1 MQTYRWSKL
10 WETYGTYMTYNITLY
25 TYMCTTAKTRTIV
38 WVLQRMM
45 RLWNIFG
52 NLWDFDVL
60 FLTVNWKVIL
70 VIKRGKEN
78 LPFTLVIFPDRHLH
92 LVWGCAILMFD
103 YRYPEILTF
112 GYGKYDKYVGKSSIP
127 GDLLRWE
134 YIYIYK
140 SIYNYCKRIGVGW
153 KQCEISKN
161 DVNGLVIRWWYKRR
175 ICLKIAIKTILK

>member
-38 WVLQRMM
+38 WVLQKMM

-52 NLWDFDVL
+52 NLWDFEVL

-134 YIYIYK
+134 YIYI
-140 SIYNYCKRIGVGW
+140 
-153 KQCEISKN
+153 
-161 DVNGLVIRWWYKRR
+161 
-175 ICLKIAIKTILK
+175 